1 MKAKYPLT
9 LLLILLTVI
18 TIPKSSIAQWTALN
32 QSSTTD
38 LFWDVF
44 FIDSNIGY
52 IIGLNGQTL
61 NYWAVKTINGG
72 MDWNAASP
80 ALIAEH
86 PLSICFTDINTGYI
100 SGTDKISKT
109 INGGLSWT
117 PYNLGLGST
126 VFLNNI
132 YFYNTTVGHATAW
145 NTNTN
150 AHYMVHTT
158 NSGLSWTT
166 SEGGTSSDT
175 GCNSIYCTDANTCY
189 VAGFNGGKGI
199 YKTTNGGTIWTNI
212 FNPSEVNLYS
222 VYFITASD
230 GIAVGGNKSI
240 QRIYQTLDGGV
251 NWNEVYTGSGRELKS
266 VFFTDTNTG
275 YAVGA
280 NGIILN
286 TSNGGAIWNPM
297 ISPTIKD
304 LNSVHFPVA
313 TTGYAV
319 GYSGTIL
326 KYTGMT
332 EIPGNKVDI
341 NMLNIY
347 PNPGKDNVSV
357 EISGTILPE
366 NLYLYFISTY
376 GEIVKVSIIN
386 SPISTIHTGSLS
398 PGIFFYQLR
407 SGIKLLHSGKLIIN

>member
-9 LLLILLTVI
+9 ILLIILI
-18 TIPKSSIAQWTALN
+18 FNTIPKSSLAQWTALN

-44 FIDSNIGY
+44 FIDSNNGY

-61 NYWAVKTINGG
+61 NYWALKTINGG
-72 MDWNAASP
+72 IDWNAASP
-80 ALIAEH
+80 SLLAEH
-86 PLSICFTDINTGYI
+86 PISICFTDTNTGYI

-132 YFYNTTVGHATAW
+132 YFYNTTVGYATAW

-150 AHYMVHTT
+150 KHYMVHTT
-158 NSGLSWTT
+158 NSGLSWTI

-230 GIAVGGNKSI
+230 GIAVGGNNSI
-240 QRIYQTLDGGV
+240 RKIYKTLDGGV
-251 NWNEVYTGSGRELKS
+251 NWNEVYTGSGRALKS
-266 VFFTDTNTG
+266 VMQSEPRVLFLILLM
-275 YAVGA
+275 AVLY
-280 NGIILN
+280 GI
-286 TSNGGAIWNPM
+286 
-297 ISPTIKD
+297 
-304 LNSVHFPVA
+304 
-313 TTGYAV
+313 
-319 GYSGTIL
+319 
-326 KYTGMT
+326 
-332 EIPGNKVDI
+332 
-341 NMLNIY
+341 
-347 PNPGKDNVSV
+347 
-357 EISGTILPE
+357 
-366 NLYLYFISTY
+366 
-376 GEIVKVSIIN
+376 
-386 SPISTIHTGSLS
+386 
-398 PGIFFYQLR
+398 Q
-407 SGIKLLHSGKLIIN
+407 